1 MAITK
6 VTTDVITDL
15 AVTAPKLAADSV
27 ITAKIADNAVT
38 AAKIAAGAL
47 GDQVAGITSS
57 ASATTIAGTLASTG
71 VLTANAGV
79 VVDNITIDGT
89 EIDLSSGDLTL
100 DVAGNIVLNAD
111 GGGIQFYDG
120 SDYIGSFGNSSTDFS
135 IMSRT
140 DDKDIVFKG
149 IDNSSTITALTLD
162 MSEAGAATFNG
173 NVGIGTG
180 PSVPLHVKGAT
191 ASSGKF
197 LIESGTLTN
206 NNQSALF
213 MAATNV
219 NGNTGNVSIECIHP
233 NNQQSDLVIR
243 TGATDATS
251 YGTERMRIDT
261 DGKVGINDTTPA
273 ALLTVKGSA
282 DSYAGG
288 FRLEG
293 YNETTALG
301 IAHVDGDNFISG
313 NATND
318 HITLKANGSVG
329 IGATNSNLVA
339 SLAGSVLPNKT
350 LQVGYGQISSDHTSY
365 NYNTNF
371 TNNAY
376 QSGNNATFS
385 AMTSRGAGVIQLL
398 ENMFI
403 FTSASGG
410 TAGQQLS
417 LTERMRIDSSGNL
430 GIGTA
435 SVPINA
441 SGGTQ
446 PLYLTMHKDAGNLIE
461 LSADHAS
468 SGELIGGID
477 FTNDNNADAANNDA
491 DGKLVALMR
500 ARTYTDDSNA
510 SDDSGGIL
518 QFATKDDG
526 GVLAERLKINETGEI
541 QIKGQYNSSGNSQF
555 AFKTVFYQ
563 FDMDSGG
570 THYLQVPLYSSYS
583 SSNSSGWAEM
593 DIAWFPDHA
602 SHTHLHSYKF
612 MWGSDHTRILNLGV
626 ISATANETG
635 SSYGPYNITSKS
647 QLFRH
652 PTAGENNMT
661 YLYIKMQGY
670 HGVNKRRVITLRGV
684 ASADANIASIG
695 PVIDHGSTE
704 PVANMVSVNAEI
716 ESA

>member
-27 ITAKIADNAVT
+27 ITSKIADNAVT

-47 GDQVAGITSS
+47 GDQVAGISSS

-79 VVDNITIDGT
+79 VVDNITIDGST
-89 EIDLSSGDLTL
+89 ITVGSANDLTVDAVGDIILDAAGGDIRLKNAGNTAADLKIGDATDPSLTL
-100 DVAGNIVLNAD
+100 DVAGAVILDPAGGEIKLARD
-111 GGGIQFYDG
+111 GTVFANHYG
-120 SDYIGSFGNSSTDFS
+120 SSDNYYIYQPVN
-135 IMSRT
+135 
-140 DDKDIVFKG
+140 DKDIIFQG
-149 IDNSSTITALTLD
+149 TDNSSTITALTLD
-162 MSEAGAATFNG
+162 MSNAGTATFN
-173 NVGIGTG
+173 NYVIA
-180 PSVPLHVKGAT
+180 GAT
-191 ASSGKF
+191 NDARVYFNASSGYSPR
-197 LIESGTLTN
+197 LQSSTNDLSIYTN
-206 NNQSALF
+206 NEARVTILN
-213 MAATNV
+213 
-219 NGNTGNVSIECIHP
+219 
-233 NNQQSDLVIR
+233 
-243 TGATDATS
+243 
-251 YGTERMRIDT
+251 
-261 DGKVGINDTTPA
+261 DGKVGINASTGTAPA
-273 ALLTVKGSA
+273 ALFTVKGSA

-288 FRLEG
+288 LRLEG

-329 IGATNSNLVA
+329 IGATNNDLRA
-339 SLAGSVLPNKT
+339 SLTGSVLPNKT

-441 SGGTQ
+441 STGTA
-446 PLYLTMHKDAGNLIE
+446 PLYLTMHKDAGNIIE
-461 LSADHAS
+461 MSADTAG
-468 SGELIGGID
+468 SGDIIGGID
-477 FTNDNNADAANNDA
+477 FTNDNNADASNNDA
-491 DGKLVALMR
+491 DGKLVALVR
-500 ARTYTDDSNA
+500 ALSYTDDSNS
-510 SDDSGGIL
+510 SDDSGAVL
-518 QFATKDDG
+518 QFATKEHG
-526 GVLAERLKINETGEI
+526 NVLAERMKINQTGEV

-555 AFKTVFYQ
+555 AYKTVFYQ

-612 MWGSDHTRILNLGV
+612 MWGSDHTRIMNLGV
-626 ISATANETG
+626 ISATANETTA
-635 SSYGPYNITSKS
+635 SYGPYNITSKS
-647 QLFRH
+647 ELFRH

-670 HGVNKRRVITLRGV
+670 HAVNKRRVITLRGV
-684 ASADANIASIG
+684 ATANDVASIG